1 MSDRAQ
7 PSAESALNESPT
19 PAVPPPPTLALYESD
34 ALFQGARVVNITHAG
49 ETYRLLI
56 TRNNRLIL
64 QK

>member
-1 MSDRAQ
+1 MSDLSET
-7 PSAESALNESPT
+7 SAESAANESPT
-19 PAVPPPPTLALYESD
+19 QAVPTPPALPLYESD
-34 ALFQGARVVNITHAG
+34 VLFQGARVVNITHAG

>member
-1 MSDRAQ
+1 MS
-7 PSAESALNESPT
+7 ESPRQLVEPLVNEPQT
-19 PAVPPPPTLALYESD
+19 PGTSAPLPLPLYESA

>member
-1 MSDRAQ
+1 MPDSPDKTPPGQEPARPGEPLTISSD
-7 PSAESALNESPT
+7 E
-19 PAVPPPPTLALYESD
+19 
-34 ALFQGARVVNITHAG
+34 LFRGARIVAITHAG

>member
-1 MSDRAQ
+1 MSDLPLQPVDSPAQ
-7 PSAESALNESPT
+7 ESQTPEALAPL
-19 PAVPPPPTLALYESD
+19 TLPLYES
-34 ALFQGARVVNITHAG
+34 AELFQGARVVNISHAG

>member
-1 MSDRAQ
+1 MS
-7 PSAESALNESPT
+7 ESPRQLTESLVNEPQT
-19 PAVPPPPTLALYESD
+19 PGVPAPLTLPLYESA